1 MIWQFA
7 TRYFRAR
14 KSTTAI
20 NIIAWVSMSAIAV
33 GTAALITVLSVF
45 NGFTGLVKSLY
56 SSFYPDLRVV
66 PVTGKTF
73 MLTPEQLKQIATVPG
88 VAHISATVEEKAVVI
103 NGENK
108 KQTIAVIK
116 GVDNNFTQVAKV
128 QDKMVTGEYALRD
141 SSGPLAV
148 MGLGVEMGL
157 GVNVERSRVPLSI
170 YMPRRDEAAFSAV
183 MPDQSVV
190 SGTVF
195 PAGSF
200 AIQQEF
206 DSKYVL
212 VDIKFLRNLLD
223 MQPGELTAVEI
234 ALQKGAREGSVQSA
248 LEDLLGEGIK
258 VQTRVQ
264 QHATIYNVM
273 QVEKWVTYVF
283 LSFILVIAAFNMI
296 GSLSML
302 VIEKQ
307 KDITILK
314 AMGAR
319 SATIRRI
326 FLAEG
331 LLIAGAGSII
341 GFTLAIIICLVQQHF
356 GLIKLGGGTFLIDAF
371 PVEMHWNDFVLVAIT
386 ILVIGTLASWYPAH
400 RAARQTISLKAT

>member
-20 NIIAWVSMSAIAV
+20 NIIAWVSVGAIAV

-66 PVTGKTF
+66 PATGKTF
-73 MLTPEQLKQIATVPG
+73 VLTADQLKQIAAVPG
-88 VAHISATVEEKAVVI
+88 VAHISSTVEEKAVVR
-103 NGENK
+103 NGT

-116 GVDNNFTQVAKV
+116 GVDQHFTQVAHV
-128 QDKMVTGEYALRD
+128 QDKIVSGEYSLKD
-141 SSGPLAV
+141 ETGPLAV
-148 MGLGVEMGL
+148 LGLGVEIAL
-157 GVNVERSRVPLSI
+157 GIDVEKSRVPVTI
-170 YMPRRDEAAFSAV
+170 YMPRRDDVAFNPL

-190 SGTVF
+190 SSSAYPV
-195 PAGSF
+195 GSF

-212 VDIKFLRNLLD
+212 VDIGFIRKLLD
-223 MQPGELTAVEI
+223 MQPGELSAIEVAI
-234 ALQKGAREGSVQSA
+234 RPGAGEKRTQRA
-248 LEDLLGEGIK
+248 LEELLGEGVK

-331 LLIAGAGSII
+331 LIIAGAGSIV

-371 PVEMHWNDFVLVAIT
+371 PVEMHLNDFVLVAIT
-386 ILVIGTLASWYPAH
+386 ILIIGTLASWYPAH

>member
-7 TRYFRAR
+7 TRYFRAK

-20 NIIAWVSMSAIAV
+20 NIIAWVSVGAIAV

-56 SSFYPDLRVV
+56 SSFYPDFRIV
-66 PVTGKTF
+66 PDSGKTF
-73 MLTPEQLKQIATVPG
+73 ILTPDQLKQIAAVPG
-88 VAHISATVEEKAVVI
+88 VAHISSTVEEKAVVR
-103 NGENK
+103 NQK
-108 KQTIAVIK
+108 KQTIAIIK
-116 GVDNNFTQVAKV
+116 GVDDHFTQVAHV
-128 QDKMVTGEYALRD
+128 QDKIVSGAYSLHDET
-141 SSGPLAV
+141 GPLSV
-148 MGLGVEMGL
+148 MGLGVEMALGL
-157 GVNVERSRVPLSI
+157 DVEKSRVPIVI
-170 YMPRRDEAAFSAV
+170 YMPRRDESAFNPL

-190 SGTVF
+190 TGTTY

-212 VDIKFLRNLLD
+212 VDINFIRRMLD
-223 MQPGELTAVEI
+223 MQPGEVSAIEVAIQPGAGEKKVQR
-234 ALQKGAREGSVQSA
+234 ALQA
-248 LEDLLGEGIK
+248 LLGDRVK
-258 VQTRVQ
+258 VQTRMQ

-331 LLIAGAGSII
+331 VLIAGAGSVI
-341 GFTLAIIICLVQQHF
+341 GFALAIIICLVQQHF
-356 GLIKLGGGTFLIDAF
+356 GLIKLGGALF
-371 PVEMHWNDFVLVAIT
+371 
-386 ILVIGTLASWYPAH
+386 
-400 RAARQTISLKAT
+400 SLMLSRWRCT

>member
-7 TRYFRAR
+7 TRYFRAK

-20 NIIAWVSMSAIAV
+20 NIIAWVSVGAIAV

-56 SSFYPDLRVV
+56 SSFYPDFRIV
-66 PVTGKTF
+66 PDSGKTF
-73 MLTPEQLKQIATVPG
+73 ILTADQLRQIAAVPG
-88 VAHISATVEEKAVVI
+88 VAQISSTIEEKAVVR
-103 NGENK
+103 NQT

-116 GVDNNFTQVAKV
+116 GVDEHFTQVAHV
-128 QDKMVTGEYALRD
+128 QDKMVSGEYSLRD
-141 SSGPLAV
+141 ETGPLAV
-148 MGLGVEMGL
+148 MGLGVEMALGL
-157 GVNVERSRVPLSI
+157 DVEKSRVPVVI
-170 YMPRRDEAAFSAV
+170 YMPRRDEAVFNPL

-190 SGTVF
+190 TGTAY

-212 VDIKFLRNLLD
+212 VDIGFIRRMLD
-223 MQPGELTAVEI
+223 MQPGEVSAVEV
-234 ALQKGAREGSVQSA
+234 ALKPGAGEKKVQRAIQQLLGGSV
-248 LEDLLGEGIK
+248 K
-258 VQTRVQ
+258 VQTRMQ

-331 LLIAGAGSII
+331 VLIAGAGSVI
-341 GFTLAIIICLVQQHF
+341 GFVLAIIICLVQQHF

-371 PVEMHWNDFVLVAIT
+371 PVEMHLNDFILVAIT
-386 ILVIGTLASWYPAH
+386 IVVIGTLASWYPAH
-400 RAARQTISLKAT
+400 RAARQVIALKAT

>member
-20 NIIAWVSMSAIAV
+20 NIIAWVSVGAIAV

-56 SSFYPDLRVV
+56 SSFYPDLRIV
-66 PVTGKTF
+66 PDSGKTF
-73 MLTPEQLKQIATVPG
+73 ILTPDQLKQITAVPG
-88 VAHISATVEEKAVVI
+88 VANISSTVEEKAVVR
-103 NGENK
+103 NGT

-116 GVDNNFTQVAKV
+116 GVDAQFTKVAHV
-128 QDKMVTGEYALRD
+128 QDKIVSGEYALKD
-141 SSGPLAV
+141 ETGPLAV
-148 MGLGVEMGL
+148 LGLGVEMAL
-157 GVNVERSRVPLSI
+157 GIDVEKSRVPVTI
-170 YMPRRDEAAFSAV
+170 YMPRRDEAAFNPLV
-183 MPDQSVV
+183 PDQSVV
-190 SGTVF
+190 SSSAY

-206 DSKYVL
+206 DSKYLL
-212 VDIKFLRNLLD
+212 VDIRFIRQMLD
-223 MQPGELTAVEI
+223 MAPGEVSAIEVALQPGAGEKKTQR
-234 ALQKGAREGSVQSA
+234 ALQA
-248 LEDLLGEGIK
+248 LLGDGVK
-258 VQTRVQ
+258 VQTRMQ

-331 LLIAGAGSII
+331 LLIAGAGSIV
-341 GFTLAIIICLVQQHF
+341 GFVLAIIICLVQQHF
-356 GLIKLGGGTFLIDAF
+356 GLIKLGGGTFLIEAF
-371 PVEMHWNDFVLVAIT
+371 PVEMHLNDFILVAIT
-386 ILVIGTLASWYPAH
+386 IIIIGTLASWYPAH
-400 RAARQTISLKAT
+400 RAARQAIALKAT